1 MTCIYCESAKVVKNG
16 TKKLKTGQVIQNYI
30 CRDCGRHFNE
40 RSGTSLLCLRTNLN
54 TVEMALKVRGEGLGI
69 RATARI
75 LDKAPSSISNWEE
88 RLSTQLKSWSPQAP
102 LDGEVTIE
110 GNEVYTRVGENL
122 PPLTVSWL
130 DYQLY

>member
-30 CRDCGRHFNE
+30 CRNCGQHFNE
-40 RSGTSLLCLRTNLN
+40 RSGTPMARLRTDLN
-54 TVEMALKVRGEGLGI
+54 IVEMALKVRGEGLGI

-75 LDKAPSSISNWEE
+75 LDKAPSSISSWEE

-102 LDGEVTIE
+102 KNGEVTIE
-110 GNEVYTRVGENL
+110 GDEVYTRVGENL
-122 PPLTVSWL
+122 PPLRLSRL
-130 DYQLY
+130 DY